1 MSRRINRLL
10 RRSPHESVTM
20 DAAVSFLQPAPPASK
35 HAAARGGFRR
45 WLRAH
50 HGAVAVA
57 GLLAF
62 AAPVTFFVG
71 ALSVMR
77 EPEPATLFV
86 LGLWWLLY
94 AVELWLLLLAV
105 GYAAQRLAPR
115 LGRHAGLALWPM
127 GAAAAALCVN
137 LSTGGRAS
145 ILIEHGVVQ
154 SSTTMHAYSFTVSFT
169 MALLYFAHLRRSRM
183 HESAS
188 ARLAAAQR
196 AQREARLRTVQARL
210 QAVQARIDPQLLFEM
225 LDAVRL
231 AYTADAA
238 RAERLLDELVA
249 FLRASLPRLRTASSS
264 IASEAELARAY
275 ARLRSL
281 AGSADCPMLLDLE
294 QQAMHARF
302 PPGVLLPLLD
312 NGLRRRGGPC
322 TLRVTRAADACC
334 VALGL
339 PSAPSDAVQTRVC
352 SLLADLYGTA
362 ASLDVDTRG
371 EAAIVTIRVP
381 HEFA

>member
-1 MSRRINRLL
+1 
-10 RRSPHESVTM
+10 M
-20 DAAVSFLQPAPPASK
+20 DAAVSLVRPASPAAGV
-35 HAAARGGFRR
+35 AAARGGFLH
-45 WLRAH
+45 WLPAH
-50 HGAVAVA
+50 RGAVAVA

-71 ALSVMR
+71 AMSVMS
-77 EPEPATLFV
+77 EPGLASLLV

-94 AVELWLLLLAV
+94 AVELWLLLLVA

-115 LGRHAGLALWPM
+115 VGPHAGLALWPLC
-127 GAAAAALCVN
+127 AAGAALCAN
-137 LSTGGRAS
+137 LSTGARAS

-154 SSTTMHAYSFTVSFT
+154 SAATMHAYSFTVSFT
-169 MALLYFAHLRRSRM
+169 MALLYFAHLRRSRQ

-188 ARLAAAQR
+188 ARLTAAQR

-231 AYTADAA
+231 AYAA
-238 RAERLLDELVA
+238 EPERAERLLDELVA
-249 FLRASLPRLRTASSS
+249 FLRASLPRLRTASAS
-264 IASEAELARAY
+264 IAGEAELARAY

-281 AGSADCPMLLDLE
+281 AGPVDCPMVLDVA
-294 QQAMHARF
+294 QQAVHARF

-312 NGLRRRGGPC
+312 DGLRRRGGPC
-322 TLRVTRAADACC
+322 TLRVVRSADECC

-339 PSAPSDAVQTRVC
+339 PVAPSDAVQMRVR

-371 EAAIVTIRVP
+371 EAAVVTIRVP